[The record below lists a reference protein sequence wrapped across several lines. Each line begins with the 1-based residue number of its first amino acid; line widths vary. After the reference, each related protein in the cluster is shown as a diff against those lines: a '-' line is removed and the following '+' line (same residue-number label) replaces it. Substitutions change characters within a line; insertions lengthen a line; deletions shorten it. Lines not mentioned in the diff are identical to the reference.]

1 MAGEMINICTK
12 RILKHADLVTKEYEI
27 KRHQTFPNHNEYLLK
42 RIFLLIFERACNE
55 SLKKGIKM
63 G

>member
-12 RILKHADLVTKEYEI
+12 VILRQVDLVTKEYEI
-27 KRHQTFPNHNEYLLK
+27 SRHQTFTNRKEY
-42 RIFLLIFERACNE
+42 LLIFERACNE
-55 SLKKGIKM
+55 SLKKGIKR